1 MAFSDLI
8 DPHRSPE
15 VTAAKTSNPGTAA
28 ESGQAITNDHGDVIT
43 ENGMTESVIT
53 ENVVAE
59 NVVTENVA
67 TENVV
72 PENAATE
79 KRVALPKPDI
89 NNITVLTESL
99 PNEPILP
106 WHRFDSPW
114 LEKEEEPTA
123 EAASEEASI
132 PSTDDD
138 CHEQLSLALD
148 GVSSEEVTPEHDQ
161 SNGDPLNAHQ
171 IQ

>member
-15 VTAAKTSNPGTAA
+15 VTAAKTSDPGTAA
-28 ESGQAITNDHGDVIT
+28 ESGQAITNDHGDVIPK
-43 ENGMTESVIT
+43 
-53 ENVVAE
+53 NVVAE
-59 NVVTENVA
+59 NAVPENVA
-67 TENVV
+67 T
-72 PENAATE
+72 ENAATE

-106 WHRFDSPW
+106 WHHFDSPW
-114 LEKEEEPTA
+114 LEKEEPTA
-123 EAASEEASI
+123 EETPVEDST
-132 PSTDDD
+132 PSSDDD
-138 CHEQLSLALD
+138 GGKQLSLALD
-148 GVSSEEVTPEHDQ
+148 EVSSEEVTPEPDQ
-161 SNGDPLNAHQ
+161 SHDDSLNARP